1 MKKVLVLGGGFA
13 GVEAAIALQKSK
25 QFEVTLVSNRD
36 YLYLYP
42 VSIWI
47 PVDGI
52 KFENVKLPLKKIRK
66 AFPFRLII
74 DRVIAVQ
81 SAENRVQ
88 LASQTLEYDYLVV
101 AIGADKL
108 QPKGVENTFTICG
121 APEGNLAFRDAFR
134 ELVDKG
140 QGSIAIGF
148 GGNPADKSAVR
159 GGPGFELIFNIDH
172 YLRKKGL
179 RDRFELN
186 FFAPMEQPGARMGKG
201 AMKLMGTMF
210 KKKNLHQYFGKK
222 IKQFEQD
229 GIVFE
234 DDSKLAS
241 DLTMFIA
248 AGTGSS
254 VFRNSDL
261 PLTPAGFIH
270 IDQYC
275 KAIGSGNVWAVGDSA
290 GLEGT
295 DFVAKQGHL
304 AEIMGRCAANNI
316 IQTATGGTGFQDYH
330 QHISILCVMD
340 TGDGAAYVY
349 RDTKKE
355 FVIPMP
361 IVGHW
366 MKKGWG
372 WYQKW
377 TKTGRIPRLPGL

>member
-234 DDSKLAS
+234 DDSKLPS

-361 IVGHW
+361 VVGHW

>member
-1 MKKVLVLGGGFA
+1 MKKALVLGGGFA

-52 KFENVKLPLKKIRK
+52 KFDNVKLPLKKIQK

-74 DRVIAVQ
+74 DKVIAIQ
-81 SAENRVQ
+81 SAENKVQ
-88 LASQTLEYDYLVV
+88 LEKQSLEYDYLVV

-121 APEGNLAFRDAFR
+121 SPEGNLAFRDAFQT
-134 ELVDKG
+134 LVKKG
-140 QGSIAIGF
+140 KGSIAIGF
-148 GGNPADKSAVR
+148 GGNPNDKSAVR

-179 RDRFELN
+179 RNQFELN
-186 FFAPMEQPGARMGKG
+186 FFAPMDQPGARMGKG
-201 AMKLMGTMF
+201 AMKMMGTMF
-210 KKKNLHQYFGKK
+210 KKKNLHQYYGKK
-222 IKQFEQD
+222 IKLFEQD
-229 GIVFE
+229 GVVFE
-234 DDSKLAS
+234 DDSKLQS
-241 DLTMFIA
+241 DVTMFIA

-254 VFRNSDL
+254 VFKTSDL

-270 IDQYC
+270 IDPYC
-275 KAIGSGNVWAVGDSA
+275 KVVGSENVWAVGDSA

-304 AEIMGRCAANNI
+304 AEIMGRFAVNNI
-316 IQTATGGTGFQDYH
+316 LQTATGGQNFQNY
-330 QHISILCVMD
+330 QEHISILCVMD

-349 RDTKKE
+349 RDSKKE
-355 FVIPMP
+355 FIIPMP
-361 IVGHW
+361 VVGHW

-372 WYQKW
+372 LYQKW
-377 TKTGRIPRLPGL
+377 TKTGKMPRIPGL

>member
-1 MKKVLVLGGGFA
+1 MKKALVLGGGFA

-47 PVDGI
+47 PVDEI
-52 KFENVKLPLKKIRK
+52 KFDNVKLPLKKIQK

-74 DRVIAVQ
+74 DKVIAIQ
-81 SAENRVQ
+81 SAENKVQ
-88 LASQTLEYDYLVV
+88 LEKQSLEYDYLVV

-121 APEGNLAFRDAFR
+121 SPEGNLAFRDAFQT
-134 ELVDKG
+134 LVKKG
-140 QGSIAIGF
+140 KGSIAIGF
-148 GGNPADKSAVR
+148 GGNPNDKSAVR

-179 RDRFELN
+179 RNQFELN
-186 FFAPMEQPGARMGKG
+186 FFAPMDQPGARMGKG
-201 AMKLMGTMF
+201 AMKMMGTMF
-210 KKKNLHQYFGKK
+210 KKKNLHQYYGKK
-222 IKQFEQD
+222 IKLFEQD
-229 GIVFE
+229 GVVFE
-234 DDSKLAS
+234 DDSKLQS
-241 DLTMFIA
+241 DVTMFIA

-254 VFRNSDL
+254 VFKTSDL

-270 IDQYC
+270 IDPYC
-275 KAIGSGNVWAVGDSA
+275 KVVGSENVWAVGDSA

-304 AEIMGRCAANNI
+304 AEIMGRFAVNNI
-316 IQTATGGTGFQDYH
+316 LQTATGGQNFQNY
-330 QHISILCVMD
+330 QEHISILCVMD

-349 RDTKKE
+349 RDSKKE
-355 FVIPMP
+355 FIIPMP
-361 IVGHW
+361 VVGHW

-372 WYQKW
+372 LYQKW
-377 TKTGRIPRLPGL
+377 TKTGKMPRIPGL

>member
-25 QFEVTLVSNRD
+25 SFEVTLVSNRD

-42 VSIWI
+42 ISIWI
-47 PVDGI
+47 PTDGI
-52 KFENVKLPLKKIRK
+52 QFKNVKLPLQKIQK
-66 AFPFRLII
+66 AFPFRLVI
-74 DRVIAVQ
+74 DKVVSIR
-81 SAENRVQ
+81 SAENKVELQ
-88 LASQTLEYDYLVV
+88 HQVLDYDYLVV

-108 QPKGVENTFTICG
+108 QPKGVEHTYTICG

-134 ELVDKG
+134 ELVKKG
-140 QGSIAIGF
+140 EGKIAIGF
-148 GGNPADKSAVR
+148 GGNPKDKSAVR
-159 GGPGFELIFNIDH
+159 GGPGFELIFNMDH

-179 RDRFELN
+179 RDKFELN

-201 AMKLMGTMF
+201 AMKMMGKLF
-210 KKKNLHQYFGKK
+210 AKRNLNQYLGKK
-222 IKQFEQD
+222 IVQFETD
-229 GIVFE
+229 GVVFE
-234 DDSKLAS
+234 DNSKLTS

-254 VFRNSDL
+254 VFKQSDL
-261 PLTPAGFIH
+261 PLTEAGFIH
-270 IDQYC
+270 IDKYC
-275 KAIGSGNVWAVGDSA
+275 KVVGSDNVWAIGDSA

-304 AEIMGRCAANNI
+304 AEMMGRFTANNI
-316 IQTATGGTGFQDYH
+316 IQTETGGSDFHDYH
-330 QHISILCVMD
+330 EHISILCVMD

-349 RDTKKE
+349 RDVNKE
-355 FVIPMP
+355 YIIPMP
-361 IVGHW
+361 VVGHW

-377 TKTGRIPRLPGL
+377 TKTGKIPRLPGL

>member
-52 KFENVKLPLKKIRK
+52 KFENVKLPLKKIQK

-74 DRVIAVQ
+74 DKVVSIQA
-81 SAENRVQ
+81 SENKIQ
-88 LASQTLEYDYLVV
+88 LEQQTLGYDYLVV

-121 APEGNLAFRDAFR
+121 APEGNLAFRDAFQS
-134 ELVDKG
+134 LVKKG
-140 QGSIAIGF
+140 KGSIAIGF
-148 GGNPADKSAVR
+148 GGNPNDKSAVR

-179 RDRFELN
+179 RDQFELN
-186 FFAPMEQPGARMGKG
+186 FFAPMDQPGARMGKG
-201 AMKLMGTMF
+201 AMKMMGTMF
-210 KKKNLHQYFGKK
+210 KKKNLHQYYGKK
-222 IKQFEQD
+222 IKLFEQD
-229 GIVFE
+229 GVVFE
-234 DDSKLAS
+234 DDSKLQS

-254 VFRNSDL
+254 VFKNSDL

-270 IDQYC
+270 IDKYC
-275 KAIGSGNVWAVGDSA
+275 KVVGSDNVWAVGDSA

-304 AEIMGRCAANNI
+304 AEIMGRLAANNI
-316 IQTATGGTGFQDYH
+316 IQTAKGGTHFQDYH
-330 QHISILCVMD
+330 EHISILCVMD

-355 FVIPMP
+355 FIIPMP
-361 IVGHW
+361 VVGHW
-366 MKKGWG
+366 MKKSWG
-372 WYQKW
+372 LYQKW
-377 TKTGRIPRLPGL
+377 TKTGKMPRIPGL

>member
-1 MKKVLVLGGGFA
+1 
-13 GVEAAIALQKSK
+13 
-25 QFEVTLVSNRD
+25 
-36 YLYLYP
+36 
-42 VSIWI
+42 
-47 PVDGI
+47 
-52 KFENVKLPLKKIRK
+52 
-66 AFPFRLII
+66 PFRLII

-234 DDSKLAS
+234 DDSKLTS

-316 IQTATGGTGFQDYH
+316 IQTATGGAGFQDYH

-361 IVGHW
+361 VVGHW

>member
-234 DDSKLAS
+234 DDSKLTS

-275 KAIGSGNVWAVGDSA
+275 KAIGSGNVWAVGDAA

-361 IVGHW
+361 VVGHW

>member
-234 DDSKLAS
+234 DDSKLTS

-361 IVGHW
+361 VVGHW

-377 TKTGRIPRLPGL
+377 TKTGRIPRLPRL

>member
-1 MKKVLVLGGGFA
+1 MKKALVLGGGFA

-52 KFENVKLPLKKIRK
+52 KFDNVKLPLKKIQK
-66 AFPFRLII
+66 AFPFRLIV
-74 DRVIAVQ
+74 DKVIAIQ
-81 SAENRVQ
+81 SAENKVQ
-88 LASQTLEYDYLVV
+88 LEKQSLEYDYLVV

-121 APEGNLAFRDAFR
+121 SPEGNLAFRDAFQT
-134 ELVDKG
+134 LVKKG
-140 QGSIAIGF
+140 KGSIAIGF
-148 GGNPADKSAVR
+148 GGNPNDKSAVR

-179 RDRFELN
+179 RNQFELN
-186 FFAPMEQPGARMGKG
+186 FFAPMDQPGARMGKG
-201 AMKLMGTMF
+201 AMKMMGTMF
-210 KKKNLHQYFGKK
+210 KKKNLHQYYGKK
-222 IKQFEQD
+222 IKLFEQD
-229 GIVFE
+229 GVVFE
-234 DDSKLAS
+234 DDSKLQS
-241 DLTMFIA
+241 DVTMFIA

-254 VFRNSDL
+254 VFKTSDL

-270 IDQYC
+270 IDPYC
-275 KAIGSGNVWAVGDSA
+275 KVVGSENVWAVGDSA

-304 AEIMGRCAANNI
+304 AEIMGRFAVNNI
-316 IQTATGGTGFQDYH
+316 LQTATGGQNFQNY
-330 QHISILCVMD
+330 QEHISILCVMD

-349 RDTKKE
+349 RDSKKE
-355 FVIPMP
+355 FIIPMP
-361 IVGHW
+361 VVGHW

-372 WYQKW
+372 LYQKW
-377 TKTGRIPRLPGL
+377 TKTGKMPRIPGL

>member
-234 DDSKLAS
+234 DDSKLTS

-361 IVGHW
+361 VVGHW

>member
-52 KFENVKLPLKKIRK
+52 KFENVKLPLKKIQK
-66 AFPFRLII
+66 AFPFRLIV
-74 DRVIAVQ
+74 DKVIAIQ
-81 SAENRVQ
+81 SAENKVQ
-88 LASQTLEYDYLVV
+88 MEKQSLDYDYLVV

-121 APEGNLAFRDAFR
+121 SPEGNLAFRDAFQT
-134 ELVDKG
+134 LVKKG
-140 QGSIAIGF
+140 KGSIAIGF
-148 GGNPADKSAVR
+148 GGNPNDKSAVR

-179 RDRFELN
+179 RDQFELN
-186 FFAPMEQPGARMGKG
+186 FFAPMDQPGARMGKG
-201 AMKLMGTMF
+201 AMKMMGTMF
-210 KKKNLHQYFGKK
+210 KKKNLHQHYGKK
-222 IKQFEQD
+222 IKLFEKD
-229 GIVFE
+229 GVVFE
-234 DDSKLAS
+234 DDSKLQA

-248 AGTGSS
+248 AGTGSF
-254 VFRNSDL
+254 VFKNSDL
-261 PLTPAGFIH
+261 PLTSAGFIH

-275 KAIGSGNVWAVGDSA
+275 KVVGSENVWAVGDSA

-304 AEIMGRCAANNI
+304 AEIMGRFAANNI
-316 IQTATGGTGFQDYH
+316 LQTATGGQNFQNY
-330 QHISILCVMD
+330 QEHISILCVMD

-349 RDTKKE
+349 RDSKKE
-355 FVIPMP
+355 FIIPMP
-361 IVGHW
+361 VVGHW

-372 WYQKW
+372 LYQKW
-377 TKTGRIPRLPGL
+377 TKTGKMPRIPGL